1 MYVVKTTSKQILFNW
16 KKKYVITTNKM
27 AFNQGVYAPDLIIF
41 WIESIFVLSCEKAL
55 TLASCLQ
62 IAVKDVWTWADS
74 LNLITTHLEKN
85 FRIQAING
93 ILRPECVHQCLRSK
107 TKCAAV

>member
-16 KKKYVITTNKM
+16 KKKVITTNKM

-74 LNLITTHLEKN
+74 LNLITTHLEKKLPN
-85 FRIQAING
+85 PSNKWYSSTRVCSSMF
-93 ILRPECVHQCLRSK
+93 K
-107 TKCAAV
+107 K